1 MANRSKAAAGLGA
14 MALALVISGG
24 AGAADMSL
32 RGSLPGYEA
41 PAANWGGFYAGVH
54 GGIGSLN
61 LDAQSMA
68 RREAERLLTGL
79 NYLNPTNGGTPAP
92 DFITI
97 DPIRSTP
104 VLFGVFAGYNAQFDD
119 AVIGFEFDYSR
130 VARGGGGTRN
140 WAQPYAVLYDSGQ
153 GFTDSFAQSATVS
166 ASVSDIFTARMRAG
180 WAYGRFLP
188 YLTAGLALV
197 RGNTSVA
204 YTAGYTRID
213 TNNADGVDWNQ
224 PYTQLVSQ
232 TRQAN
237 GVVGAGLAM
246 GAGLD
251 AMLTDNI
258 FLRAEYQYIRV
269 PSMGGVPL
277 TLHTVRGAVAVKY

>member
-1 MANRSKAAAGLGA
+1 MAKRSGTAAGLGV
-14 MALALVISGG
+14 MALALVVSGG

-41 PAANWGGFYAGVH
+41 SAPNWGGFYVGVH
-54 GGIGSLN
+54 GGIGSLS

-68 RREAERLLTGL
+68 RREATRLLNGL
-79 NYLNPTNGGTPAP
+79 VYLNPTTGTPAP
-92 DFITI
+92 DFINI

-140 WAQPYAVLYDSGQ
+140 WAQPFNVMFPDAQ
-153 GFTDSFAQSATVS
+153 GFTDSFSQSATVS
-166 ASVSDIFTARMRAG
+166 ASVTDIFTARFRAG
-180 WAYGRFLP
+180 WAYGRLMP
-188 YLTAGLALV
+188 YMTAGLALV
-197 RGNTSVA
+197 RGNTSVT
-204 YTAGYTRID
+204 YTAGYARID
-213 TNNADGVDWNQ
+213 TNNADGVDWTQ

-232 TRQAN
+232 TRTAN
-237 GVVGAGLAM
+237 GVIGAGLAL

-251 AMLTDNI
+251 AMLTENI
-258 FLRAEYQYIRV
+258 FFRGEYQYIRV
-269 PSMGGVPL
+269 PSMGGVPV